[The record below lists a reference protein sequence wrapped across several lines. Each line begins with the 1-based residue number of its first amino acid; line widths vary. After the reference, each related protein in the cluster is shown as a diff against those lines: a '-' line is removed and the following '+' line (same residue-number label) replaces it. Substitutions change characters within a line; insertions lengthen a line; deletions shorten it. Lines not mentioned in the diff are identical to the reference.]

1 MYEITTTAEPGVECR
16 QRANVLA
23 ACIRRLAE
31 PYRQNT
37 ITWLERCTARPL
49 TELDRDLASF
59 LSELRTTER
68 EMYISNLQM
77 ILDDALRYFGRP
89 IPD

>member
-1 MYEITTTAEPGVECR
+1 MRQTRTVTEPGVECR
-16 QRANVLA
+16 QRASLLA
-23 ACIRRLAE
+23 SCIRRLSE

-37 ITWLERCTARPL
+37 ILWLERCTARPL
-49 TELDRDLASF
+49 IELDRDLASF

-77 ILDDALRYFGRP
+77 ILDDALRYFGSSAG
-89 IPD
+89 D